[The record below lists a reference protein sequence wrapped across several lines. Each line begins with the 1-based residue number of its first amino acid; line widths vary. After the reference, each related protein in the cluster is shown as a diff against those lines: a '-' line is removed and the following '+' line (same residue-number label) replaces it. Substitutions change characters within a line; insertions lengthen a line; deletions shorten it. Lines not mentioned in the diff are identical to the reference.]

1 MTRGRFTAVVYGEF
15 QTTGGGLPLKL
26 LAAAVG
32 AVALVS
38 WLATIL
44 IELAVTAGVLAAVV
58 LAGCLLLFRRND
70 RDSEL
75 LAERAAALH
84 ADMEPKAVAPREVHY
99 HVHLAPGQTAGDA
112 LGALQAVDAVAESVQ
127 LRLGFPGEVVEV
139 KSEPA

>member
-15 QTTGGGLPLKL
+15 QTTGGGLPVKL
-26 LAAAVG
+26 VAASVA

-38 WLATIL
+38 WLTTIL
-44 IELAVTAGVLAAVV
+44 VELAVTAGVLAAVI
-58 LAGCLLLFRRND
+58 LSACWLLFRRND

-99 HVHLAPGQTAGDA
+99 HVHLAPGQSAE
-112 LGALQAVDAVAESVQ
+112 GAIAAVAEMA
-127 LRLGFPGEVVEV
+127 RL
-139 KSEPA
+139 PAADETTMGARGGPVRL